1 MESVARQEG
10 RAVSHTAC
18 GSPKGVNSRP
28 DGGWGARCGV
38 VRKNDSGRRE
48 TEEREEPEWKRG
60 TTRRGCSTHNPVDS
74 AAYYTG
80 RWAAG
85 VCEDNTKPCYLA
97 QSQHRCGR
105 IINTARRR
113 RDGRKK
119 QVHPRN
125 AFCSERTSEQRAHR
139 QEYLNLP
146 RTRTLQRHKV
156 APAPPGDTNEPPES

>member
-38 VRKNDSGRRE
+38 VRKNDSGRRRE

-74 AAYYTG
+74 AAYYTV
-80 RWAAG
+80 RWVAG
-85 VCEDNTKPCYLA
+85 VCEDNTKPCYLEVWA
-97 QSQHRCGR
+97 DNKYGQEKAGWTEEASSSSQRLL
-105 IINTARRR
+105 
-113 RDGRKK
+113 
-119 QVHPRN
+119 
-125 AFCSERTSEQRAHR
+125 F
-139 QEYLNLP
+139 
-146 RTRTLQRHKV
+146 
-156 APAPPGDTNEPPES
+156 